1 MKTEL
6 SDGEWALMTRLW
18 EYPGSTITE
27 LTTAMRGETGWSKH
41 TIISMLSRMCAKEA
55 VMYHQMGRAKAWYP
69 LLRQSDAVRKETNR
83 FLNKVYGGSVGLMV
97 NAMVSSRDLS
107 PEDIEELSRILEKAK
122 EDLQ

>member
-27 LTTAMRGETGWSKH
+27 LTAAMRGETGWSKH
-41 TIISMLSRMCAKEA
+41 TILSMLARMEAKGA
-55 VMYHQMGRAKAWYP
+55 VSYQQDGRAKAWRP
-69 LLRQSDAVRKETNR
+69 LLRRSDAVRKETRR
-83 FLNKVYGGSVGLMV
+83 FLDKVYGGSVGLMV
-97 NAMVSSRDLS
+97 NAMADSRDLS
-107 PEDIEELSRILEKAK
+107 PKDIEELSRILEKAK